1 MDDRLIL
8 AKKLVSIGVES
19 KIASFIALDAGS
31 SQCVVNRAYLED
43 CNISKELIADSL
55 DIITSFYCGDLVDD
69 Y

>member
-8 AKKLVSIGVES
+8 VEKLVSIRVES
-19 KIASFIALDAGS
+19 KIASSIALDAGS

-43 CNISKELIADSL
+43 CNLSKELIVDSI